1 MIEGLIVRVIAHRAI
16 RNVLGVPRMSAID
29 RIKEKA
35 LKARSIA
42 PNAIKALEAD
52 LDALMAEEGP
62 LNAARLK
69 AVGAH
74 QEVFQGI
81 RTEIDG
87 VKAAIDI
94 LSNGEESDPLPASPP
109 VSPGSPAWLAQNKIT
124 PEEHDLAVKAG
135 KIAESQEYYTYIE
148 KLKAEG
154 K

>member
-16 RNVLGVPRMSAID
+16 RNVLGVPRMGAID

-35 LKARSIA
+35 LKAKSIA

-62 LNAARLK
+62 LNAARVA
-69 AVGAH
+69 AVGLHKEAIAG
-74 QEVFQGI
+74 V
-81 RTEIDG
+81 RTEING
-87 VKAAIDI
+87 VKIAIDI
-94 LSNGEESDPLPASPP
+94 LTNGGEDPLP
-109 VSPGSPAWLAQNKIT
+109 VSEPGSPAWLAQNKIT
-124 PEEHDLAVKAG
+124 PEEHSLAIAVG
-135 KIAESQEYYTYIE
+135 KIAESKEYYEYIE